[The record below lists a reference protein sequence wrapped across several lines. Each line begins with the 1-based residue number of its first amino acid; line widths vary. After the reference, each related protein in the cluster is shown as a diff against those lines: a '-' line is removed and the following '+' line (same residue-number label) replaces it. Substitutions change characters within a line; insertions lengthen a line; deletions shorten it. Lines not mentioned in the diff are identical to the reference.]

1 MNDKELINA
10 VRRSVDDV
18 HMDVPAEQVVSRSHA
33 IRSRRIIS
41 GATGALALAAGLAVA
56 VTALVPSSHPGSHQ
70 TTAGL
75 PAWTVVK
82 QSDGNISIT
91 IRQLRDPAGL
101 QSTLRGDGLPAV
113 VDLSGQPPAGCQD
126 YPPISR
132 ALASSIV
139 QPQRSGARTGGTVLI
154 INPSA
159 LPSGA
164 GVQLAPTVSPGHI
177 HVNIDLVYATPQ
189 CTG

>member
-10 VRRSVDDV
+10 VRRSVGDV
-18 HMDVPAEQVVSRSHA
+18 HMDVPAEQVVRRSHA
-33 IRSRRIIS
+33 IHSRRIIF
-41 GATGALALAAGLAVA
+41 GAAGALALAAGVAVA
-56 VTALVPSSHPGSHQ
+56 VTALVPSSHQ

-113 VDLSGQPPAGCQD
+113 VDLNGQSPAGCQD

-132 ALASSIV
+132 ALASSIF

-154 INPSA
+154 IDPSA